1 MKTQNVTFV
10 CENESISDVHELCN
24 QLRRAIEQTVRS
36 QAIEYLRESTTCV
49 FAETQRRDTSTPI
62 SNSTSSTPPQVSS
75 TPSQV
80 SSTPPHVSSTPPP
93 LSSTPPPLSSTPS
106 SPVSSPTN
114 SSDFDFSEFPS
125 SDVNLTI
132 GDHGYR
138 KTEEQKVNIRL

>member
-10 CENESISDVHELCN
+10 CENESISDIHELCN

-36 QAIEYLRESTTCV
+36 QAIEYLRESATCV
-49 FAETQRRDTSTPI
+49 FAETLNRDTSTPI

-75 TPSQV
+75 TPPKV
-80 SSTPPHVSSTPPP
+80 SSTPPQVSSTPPP
-93 LSSTPPPLSSTPS
+93 LSSTPPPLSSTPP
-106 SPVSSPTN
+106 PVSSPTN

-125 SDVNLTI
+125 SDVNLTT